1 MSSSDGDEGTMNR
14 FEGSGNRVA
23 KIRYL
28 DGDFQV
34 VLPGSFVICAIT
46 GREIPIEELR
56 YWSVARQE
64 PYVDAQ
70 AAFDADKR
78 AGVLPG
84 QAGTAS

>member
-1 MSSSDGDEGTMNR
+1 MNR

-28 DGDFQV
+28 DGDFNV
-34 VLPGSFVICAIT
+34 ILPGSFVICAIT
-46 GREIPIEELR
+46 GREIPVEELR

-64 PYVDAQ
+64 PYIDAQ

-78 AGVLPG
+78 AGILPG
-84 QAGTAS
+84 QSGGTEASPTP

>member
-1 MSSSDGDEGTMNR
+1 MNR
-14 FEGSGNRVA
+14 FEGSGNRIA

-28 DGDFQV
+28 DGDFNV
-34 VLPGSFVICAIT
+34 ILPGSFVICAIT
-46 GREIPIEELR
+46 GREIPVEELR

-78 AGVLPG
+78 AGILPG
-84 QAGTAS
+84 QTADAGSSVTQ